1 MSSLPIP
8 SIPFEL
14 VLWDA
19 EDIAG
24 YLRRDS
30 VRTVRERLMHEPDF
44 PKPVRLPTQKGK
56 GHPLYKAIEVVQY
69 VEKFKEKAA

>member
-8 SIPFEL
+8 PMPFEL

-30 VRTVRERLMHEPDF
+30 ARVVADRIVHAPDF
-44 PKPVRLPTQKGK
+44 PKPVRLPSPKGK
-56 GHPLYKAIEVVQY
+56 GHPVYRAIEVVQY
-69 VEKFKEKAA
+69 IEQFKEKAA